1 MNVPPLP
8 PRPRPADDD
17 ELLDLRA
24 IGRSVREHKIPI
36 IIAFAAAFLLAAIAY
51 FLTSPRYVATAS
63 MVVER
68 QTDELVTVE
77 GDAPALATDSP
88 TVDTAVQVL
97 KSPLIAGRVVDSL
110 KLTSQPEFNPELLV
124 SGSPPQATAAQK
136 TAARERAIRILGGS
150 LGVDREGISYAI
162 GVQYASENPKMAA
175 AIPNAVID
183 QYLAS
188 NIEGEAGT
196 TRRSAQLL
204 ETRLE
209 ELRAEVLAAEGEVA
223 NYRASRGL
231 FAVSDVSSI
240 TQQELSGLNSQL
252 ADAKAQQATANARF
266 SAARGRSGA
275 NLDEALKSE
284 VITALRT
291 RRAQLT
297 AEVSDAG
304 SRYGPLHPNYVK
316 TQDQLADIDRQINAE
331 VGRVVASLANEARVA
346 QGRTGSI
353 AASLGGVEGRLATD
367 TKAAV
372 RLSELERNAQSAR
385 ELYQIFLDEY
395 KKTVAT
401 LGAENSGAK
410 AISRAAIPVA
420 PVSPNPWLYAA
431 IALLAGFAAS
441 LAILFVTNLREKDEA
456 RELGRAGRA

>member
-1 MNVPPLP
+1 MNVPPLQ
-8 PRPRPADDD
+8 PRPLPAHDD

-24 IGRSVREHKIPI
+24 IGRSVQTHKKPI
-36 IIAFAAAFLLAAIAY
+36 IIAFAVAFLLAAIAY
-51 FLTSPRYVATAS
+51 FLTSPRYLATAS

-77 GDAPALATDSP
+77 GEAPALATDSP
-88 TVDTAVQVL
+88 TVDTAVQIL
-97 KSPLIAGRVVDSL
+97 KSPDIAGRVVDAL

-124 SGSPPQATAAQK
+124 SGPPPQATAAQK

-150 LGVDREGISYAI
+150 LGVKREGISYAI
-162 GVQYASENPKMAA
+162 GVQYASESPKMAA

-223 NYRASRGL
+223 QYRAARGL
-231 FAVSDVSSI
+231 FAVSDVSSV

-252 ADAKAQQATANARF
+252 ADAKALQATANARF

-291 RRAQLT
+291 RRSQLT

-304 SRYGPLHPNYVK
+304 SRYGPLHPDYVK
-316 TQDQLADIDRQINAE
+316 TKDQLADIDRQINAE
-331 VGRVVASLANEARVA
+331 VGRVVASLASEARVA

-353 AASLGGVEGRLATD
+353 AASLGGAEGRLATD
-367 TKAAV
+367 VKASV

-410 AISRAAIPVA
+410 AISRAAIPVM
-420 PVSPNPWLYAA
+420 PISPNPWLYAA
-431 IALLAGFAAS
+431 IALLAGCAAS
-441 LAILFVTNLREKDEA
+441 VVILFVINMREKDGA
-456 RELGRAGRA
+456 REFGRAGAA

>member
-8 PRPRPADDD
+8 PRRLPADDD

-24 IGRSVREHKIPI
+24 IGRSVRKHKLPI

-77 GDAPALATDSP
+77 GDAPVLATDSP
-88 TVDTAVQVL
+88 TVDTAVQIL
-97 KSPLIAGRVVDSL
+97 KSPVIAGRVVDAL

-124 SGSPPQATAAQK
+124 SGPPPQTTAAQK
-136 TAARERAIRILGGS
+136 MAARERAIRILGGS
-150 LGVDREGISYAI
+150 LGVKREGISYAI
-162 GVQYASENPKMAA
+162 GVQYASEHPKIAA

-188 NIEGEAGT
+188 NIESEAGT

-223 NYRASRGL
+223 RYRAARGL

-252 ADAKAQQATANARF
+252 ADAKALQAAANARV

-284 VITALRT
+284 VITALRDGT
-291 RRAQLT
+291 
-297 AEVSDAG
+297 
-304 SRYGPLHPNYVK
+304 
-316 TQDQLADIDRQINAE
+316 
-331 VGRVVASLANEARVA
+331 
-346 QGRTGSI
+346 I
-353 AASLGGVEGRLATD
+353 A
-367 TKAAV
+367 
-372 RLSELERNAQSAR
+372 
-385 ELYQIFLDEY
+385 
-395 KKTVAT
+395 
-401 LGAENSGAK
+401 
-410 AISRAAIPVA
+410 
-420 PVSPNPWLYAA
+420 
-431 IALLAGFAAS
+431 
-441 LAILFVTNLREKDEA
+441 VTH
-456 RELGRAGRA
+456 G

>member
-1 MNVPPLP
+1 MNMPPL
-8 PRPRPADDD
+8 RPRPLLAEDD

-24 IGRSVREHKIPI
+24 IGRSVHQHRIPI
-36 IIAFAAAFLLAAIAY
+36 VIAFAVSFALAAIAY
-51 FLTSPRYVATAS
+51 YLTSPHYVATAS

-77 GDAPALATDSP
+77 SDAPVLATDSP
-88 TVDTAVQVL
+88 TVDTAVQIL
-97 KSPLIAGRVVDSL
+97 KSPVIAGRVVDAL
-110 KLTSQPEFNPELLV
+110 KLTSQAEFNPELSA
-124 SGSPPQATAAQK
+124 SGSPTTARK
-136 TAARERAIRILGGS
+136 TAARERAIRILGGA
-150 LGVDREGISYAI
+150 LGVKREGISYAI
-162 GVQYASENPKMAA
+162 GVQYASENPRTAA

-188 NIEGEAGT
+188 NIESEAET

-223 NYRASRGL
+223 RYRAARRL

-252 ADAKAQQATANARF
+252 ADAKALQATANARL
-266 SAARGRSGA
+266 SAVQGRSGA
-275 NLDEALKSE
+275 NLDESLKSE

-304 SRYGPLHPNYVK
+304 SRYGPLHPEYVK

-331 VGRVVASLANEARVA
+331 VGRVVASLASEARVA

-367 TKAAV
+367 TKASV

-385 ELYQIFLDEY
+385 ELYQIFLDKY

-410 AISRAAIPVA
+410 AISRAAVPVV

-431 IALLAGFAAS
+431 IAIVVGCAAS
-441 LAILFVTNLREKDEA
+441 VVILFVTRLREKDGV
-456 RELGRAGRA
+456 REFGRAGTA